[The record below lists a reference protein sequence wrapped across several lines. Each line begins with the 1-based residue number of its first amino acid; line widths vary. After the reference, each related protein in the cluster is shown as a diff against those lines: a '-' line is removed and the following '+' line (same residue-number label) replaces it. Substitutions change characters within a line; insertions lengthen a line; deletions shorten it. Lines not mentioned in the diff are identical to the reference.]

1 MSKTLEVGD
10 LVPDFELPEANTT
23 MIRLSDVYASYNTV
37 LAFYQSDFG
46 MMCTVEFMKLSEM
59 YPQFQELGVQILG
72 ISTNSTFTHVGWKTR
87 ITIPF
92 PLLADF
98 DAAVTELY
106 GVLEGDIG
114 YLEGRSKRAVFI
126 INKEGVL
133 IYKWVTDN
141 PALEPDYDE
150 ILSVCKK
157 ISD

>member
-1 MSKTLEVGD
+1 MSKTLEIGEQ
-10 LVPDFELPEANTT
+10 VPDFELPEASTA
-23 MIRLSDVYASYNTV
+23 MIRLSDVYSSHITI

-59 YPQFQELGVQILG
+59 YPQLKELGVQILG

-87 ITIPF
+87 IMIPF

-98 DAAVTELY
+98 DAAVTDLY

-150 ILSVCKK
+150 ILQVCREISV
-157 ISD
+157 